1 MKRLS
6 GFLLARCHLSKDESE
21 KEFMMNLTRMLRV
34 SISRSLLVFSLALT
48 PFSLFAATP
57 LDINTATAAQLAAV
71 MSGVGEKKADA
82 IVAYREA
89 NGDFNSIEEL
99 SNVKGIGNAL
109 LERNK
114 ALLQIGNEKSSE

>member
-1 MKRLS
+1 
-6 GFLLARCHLSKDESE
+6 
-21 KEFMMNLTRMLRV
+21 MMNLKRILRV
-34 SISRSLLVFSLALT
+34 SVTRSLLVLSLALT

-71 MSGVGEKKADA
+71 MSGVGEKKAEA

-89 NGDFNSIEEL
+89 HGSFNSIEEL

-114 ALLQIGNEKSSE
+114 ALLQIGNENISE

>member
-1 MKRLS
+1 
-6 GFLLARCHLSKDESE
+6 
-21 KEFMMNLTRMLRV
+21 MNLKRILRV
-34 SISRSLLVFSLALT
+34 SVTRSLLVLSLALT

-71 MSGVGEKKADA
+71 MSGVGEKKAEA

-89 NGDFNSIEEL
+89 HGSFNSIEEL

-114 ALLQIGNEKSSE
+114 ALLQIGNENISE